1 VRINGTMKNTGT
13 LSIDA
18 TGQLDIKNQKMIT
31 TDALGAWNGTAYTG
45 TLGQVQTGRI
55 VTTSNFASLTTVAVA
70 SADDIGKVGTS
81 FGGIVVNSGDVL
93 LMYTLAGD
101 ANLDAKIDADDYFQI
116 DSNYNKPAAS
126 HTYSKGDFNYDGKI
140 NGDDYAK
147 IDASFAGQSGFSP
160 AVLPGAVTA
169 VPEPASIVSALML
182 GVVVGGLR
190 GRRVRHQ

>member
-1 VRINGTMKNTGT
+1 M
-13 LSIDA
+13 
-18 TGQLDIKNQKMIT
+18 
-31 TDALGAWNGTAYTG
+31 
-45 TLGQVQTGRI
+45 
-55 VTTSNFASLTTVAVA
+55 TTSNFAGLTGVAIAPA
-70 SADDIGKVGTS
+70 SETSYVGNL
-81 FGGIVVNSGDVL
+81 FGGVLVGSGDTL

-101 ANLDAKIDADDYFQI
+101 ANLDAVVNADDYFQI

-126 HTYSKGDFNYDGKI
+126 HTYSNGDFNYDGKI